1 MEIMSMTN
9 FNENDINKDER
20 ALEALLAAA
29 FHLDYPEEI
38 SDEQA
43 EKLFQQPTRLSREDK
58 EAIDSWGTDFIE
70 DLVEGQKTVSDRF
83 QQNIEINQEL
93 EQEYYAMN
101 RDKDSNDL
109 DEETRRKIDEEH
121 RKALEEENNKNND
134 SNHGT

>member
-109 DEETRRKIDEEH
+109 DEETRRKIDEER